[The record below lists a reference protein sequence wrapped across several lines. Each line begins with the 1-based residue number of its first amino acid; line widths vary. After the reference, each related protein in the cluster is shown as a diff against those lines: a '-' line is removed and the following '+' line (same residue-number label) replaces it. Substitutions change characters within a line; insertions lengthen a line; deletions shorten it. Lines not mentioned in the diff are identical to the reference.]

1 MIKSKSGW
9 NRAWKTLAWVSLSLG
24 LAGCPSSPPV
34 GKTVTVERIVSGNTL
49 EVIGDRS
56 TSETIRLIGITAPS
70 EEQKPWG
77 RDVQQYLENRLHQ
90 QAVILELDRETE
102 DRYGRIL
109 GYIWHDGELI
119 NEELVKEGYVLA
131 QQWFPN
137 TQYSQRLQYAEQRA
151 RTLGLGIW
159 NLENPMR
166 LTPSEFRRRQQPDST
181 LIGHR

>member
-9 NRAWKTLAWVSLSLG
+9 HRGWKTLVWVTLTMG

-34 GKTVTVERIVSGNTL
+34 GTTVTVERIVSGNTL
-49 EVIGDRS
+49 EVSGDRS
-56 TSETIRLIGITAPS
+56 TSETVRLIGIAAPS

-77 RDVQQYLENRLHQ
+77 REVKDYLENRLDQ
-90 QAVILELDRETE
+90 QAVTLELDRETE
-102 DRYGRIL
+102 DSYGRIL
-109 GYIWHDGELI
+109 AYVWLDGELI

-131 QQWFPN
+131 QEWFPN

-159 NLENPMR
+159 NPEKPMR
-166 LTPSEFRRRQQPDST
+166 LTPSEFRRRQ
-181 LIGHR
+181 